1 MKYRTLRR
9 LKALRVESARRLK
22 FLRTMNWVII
32 ILCLI
37 IVFAGL
43 AGCTFNG

>member
-9 LKALRVESARRLK
+9 LKALRVERARRLK